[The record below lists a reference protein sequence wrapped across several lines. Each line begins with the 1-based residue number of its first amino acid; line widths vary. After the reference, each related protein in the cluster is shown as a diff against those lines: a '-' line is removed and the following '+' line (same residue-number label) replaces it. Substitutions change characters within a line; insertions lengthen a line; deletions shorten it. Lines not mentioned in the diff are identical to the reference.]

1 MKVILRHDAGVA
13 TNHGPG
19 GIGWVIERDGTV
31 LAEGSDSLF
40 GVTNNEAEYHG
51 LIRGLTECLLVG
63 ATTVEAKA
71 DSRLVVMQ
79 VRGEWRIKEQRL
91 VPLVDEARRLIGRLE
106 RFSIEWVPRR
116 QNMHADALAT
126 LGVLRATRKQTA
138 SHPNAPDCS
147 TTQPSA

>member
-19 GIGWVIERDGTV
+19 GIGWVIEHDGSV
-31 LAEGSDSLF
+31 LTEGHDSLL

-63 ATTVEAKA
+63 ATIVDATA

-79 VRGEWRIKEQRL
+79 VRGEW
-91 VPLVDEARRLIGRLE
+91 GRS
-106 RFSIEWVPRR
+106 RSR
-116 QNMHADALAT
+116 
-126 LGVLRATRKQTA
+126 G
-138 SHPNAPDCS
+138 
-147 TTQPSA
+147 